1 MYKNIKIIAVA
12 IFTQA
17 VNLNKIV
24 FHDWSANRGA
34 QKVVL
39 ISIFKSDLTPFF
51 KSLIF
56 DEVGYMLQT

>member
-12 IFTQA
+12 IFTQE
-17 VNLNKIV
+17 VNINKIV
-24 FHDWSANRGA
+24 FHDWSVNRSA
-34 QKVVL
+34 QIVVL

-56 DEVGYMLQT
+56 DEVGSMLLT